1 MRGGERTLSAV
12 LSTNYSAAR
21 TRAVLRQWGSSG
33 GRRVLLGG
41 DKARMTVLT
50 PDDFLGWGERVNLV
64 VGDSANGAEVHVT
77 ISGRAI
83 GNPLQRLR
91 SRLVL
96 MDLRR
101 HARCSTR
108 STGSL

>member
-1 MRGGERTLSAV
+1 MRGAERTLSAV

-21 TRAVLRQWGSSG
+21 TCAVLRRWGSSG
-33 GRRVLLGG
+33 GRRVLLGD
-41 DKARMTVLT
+41 DKASMTVLT
-50 PDDFLGWGERVNLV
+50 PDDFLGWGERISLV
-64 VGDSANGAEVHVT
+64 IVDSRNGAEVYVT
-77 ISGRAI
+77 ISGRAV

-108 STGSL
+108 SIGSL